1 MSEIINVNYGTFGD
15 TIRNGD
21 MIGIA
26 NVVQYLRKENP
37 NIKFYLDRNNIEQ
50 KDYCLKFYDFL
61 CENTNYFSTSPGE
74 KTLPWNK
81 VNVWDFRDISGDL
94 VKIRNKKEIK
104 NKIVVFPVLDAP
116 YNTYRNW
123 PIQLLQ
129 SILEESSGHYEE
141 KVLCVKDV
149 PDIDLYGFTVST
161 DFMTNIEHITDCHT
175 FVGGDTGTSHL
186 ASVLDRGPVDLIYY
200 YSSRGLV
207 HTLPFYVLK
216 GKGQLKTYWGDFE
229 GTTWQ

>member
-1 MSEIINVNYGTFGD
+1 MSEIINVNFGTFGN

-26 NVVQYLRKENP
+26 NVVQYLRKEKP
-37 NIKFYLDRNNIEQ
+37 NMKFYLDRNNIEQ
-50 KDYCLKFYDFL
+50 KDYCLKFYDYL
-61 CENTNYFSTSPGE
+61 CENTNYFSTTPGE

-129 SILEESSGHYEE
+129 SILEESSSHYEE
-141 KVLCVKDV
+141 KILCVKDV
-149 PDIDLYGFTVST
+149 PNIDLNGFTVST
-161 DFMTNIEHITDCHT
+161 DFMTNIEHILDCHT
-175 FVGGDTGTSHL
+175 FVGGDTGTSHF
-186 ASVLDRGPVDLIYY
+186 ASALDRGPIDLIYY
-200 YSSRGLV
+200 YSSRGLL

-216 GKGQLKTYWGDFE
+216 GKGRVEKYWGNFE

>member
-15 TIRNGD
+15 TIRNGV

-74 KTLPWNK
+74 KTLPWKK

-149 PDIDLYGFTVST
+149 PDIDLHGFTVST
-161 DFMTNIEHITDCHT
+161 DFMSNIEHITDCHT
-175 FVGGDTGTSHL
+175 FVGGDTGTSHF
-186 ASVLDRGPVDLIYY
+186 ASVLDRGPVDMIYY